1 MVLFSAFSPVSVSTR
16 GHFVATLLLCNNHL
30 TWSIWRVWTGGLLPN
45 SLLPIWALYPLI
57 LFHTSPVV
65 IVVLDLHAVAVDG
78 DFLQQPLAA
87 RAIVRTVGI
96 IRPVSGSPLG
106 VVNKRT
112 VPLSDPCLTQTQEQ
126 FKSPFLSHFI
136 PQVSAY
142 RHIVFHIPIPR
153 NISF

>member
-1 MVLFSAFSPVSVSTR
+1 MRRVSTR
-16 GHFVATLLLCNNHL
+16 PPAVGR
-30 TWSIWRVWTGGLLPN
+30 IQGITGVQQD
-45 SLLPIWALYPLI
+45 PLRRAVEI
-57 LFHTSPVV
+57 VV
-65 IVVLDLHAVAVDG
+65 VVLDLHAVAVDG

-112 VPLSDPCLTQTQEQ
+112 VPLSNLCLTQTQEQ

>member
-1 MVLFSAFSPVSVSTR
+1 MARVSSLPPVVGGGQAVIRVQQNGLR
-16 GHFVATLLLCNNHL
+16 GTVEA
-30 TWSIWRVWTGGLLPN
+30 
-45 SLLPIWALYPLI
+45 
-57 LFHTSPVV
+57 V
-65 IVVLDLHAVAVDG
+65 IVVLHLHAVAVDG
-78 DFLQQPLAA
+78 DFLQQPLAV